1 MILTGEILG
10 DTSVVDNACDLAH
23 IHSVRSIR
31 SENID
36 GEFCAGLD
44 GKPSDMNCSVM
55 ASKVG
60 ALAVGAKADN
70 TSEANGLIPPDKF
83 CDNPSCLAHSF
94 LGKKEPPLRSLCR
107 VLCGCGRRLAGVVL
121 PMGD

>member
-1 MILTGEILG
+1 MVPTGEILG

-60 ALAVGAKADN
+60 ALAVGAKEMAKEV
-70 TSEANGLIPPDKF
+70 EACGDSHQYHEGGLV
-83 CDNPSCLAHSF
+83 
-94 LGKKEPPLRSLCR
+94 E
-107 VLCGCGRRLAGVVL
+107 VLSH
-121 PMGD
+121 